1 MTDRISGK
9 TYTMPSGVFEMPPP
23 KASFIR
29 ETEGKLLNVFGK
41 WGYQEVRT
49 PAMEYMDVMAR
60 GLTQAELDIA
70 FKMVDRLTGRM
81 MVLRSDVT
89 PQVARMAALALKDVP
104 RPLRLSYIMDVYR
117 YPTDPGRPRREM
129 IQAGAELL
137 GLDDPQADAEIV
149 ALAVESLRDIG
160 LSDFRISLGQVD
172 YARGLL
178 DETQLSPE
186 VEDRL
191 MDAANRKDS
200 SRMSRILDETGVSSA
215 LKGSFLA
222 LSEYREG
229 VMDSADGIEPVNK
242 RCAAAMENLK
252 EVMDL
257 VTCYNV
263 DRDLL
268 KVDLG
273 ELASFRYHT
282 GIVFSGYLSGTGGA
296 VLKGGRYDNLAE
308 QFGSPSP
315 ATGFAID
322 ILELVEIAAAGV
334 SPTHGVSCMLV
345 NRTGDREAGLAVA
358 MELRGMGLKV
368 ISLIRD
374 IDDDGLIP
382 YAKAH
387 RVREILILTGEREF
401 EKLDQATGKASPCTL
416 EDLLV
421 K

>member
-9 TYTMPSGVFEMPPP
+9 TYTMPSGVFEMPPR

-29 ETEGKLLNVFGK
+29 ETEGRLLDVFGK

-49 PAMEYMDVMAR
+49 PAMEYMDVMAQ
-60 GLTQAELDIA
+60 GLSQAELDIA

-104 RPLRLSYIMDVYR
+104 RPLRLSYIMNVYR
-117 YPTDPGRPRREM
+117 YPTDPGHPRREM

-149 ALAVESLRDIG
+149 ALAVESLRHIG
-160 LSDFRISLGQVD
+160 LSGFRMSLGQVN

-178 DETQLSPE
+178 DEAQLSPE

-191 MDAANRKDS
+191 IDAANRKDS
-200 SRMSRILDETGVSSA
+200 SRMSLVLDETGVSPA
-215 LKGSFLA
+215 LKGSFLD
-222 LSEYREG
+222 LSEFREWD
-229 VMDSADGIEPVNK
+229 VSSVDGIEPVNK
-242 RCAAAMENLK
+242 RCAAALENLK

-263 DRDLL
+263 DRDIL

-282 GIVFSGYLSGTGGA
+282 GIVFSGYLSGAGGA

-308 QFGSPSP
+308 RFGSPSP

-322 ILELVEIAAAGV
+322 ILELVEIAAAGAP
-334 SPTHGVSCMLV
+334 PTHGVSCMLV

-358 MELRGMGLKV
+358 MELRDMGRKV

-387 RVREILILTGEREF
+387 RVGEILILTGEREF
-401 EKLDQATGKASPCTL
+401 EKLDPATGKTSSCTL
-416 EDLLV
+416 EDLLD

>member
-9 TYTMPSGVFEMPPP
+9 TYTMPSGVFEMPPR

-29 ETEGKLLNVFGK
+29 ETEGRLLDVFGK
-41 WGYQEVRT
+41 WGYQEIRT
-49 PAMEYMDVMAR
+49 PAMEYMDVMAQ
-60 GLTQAELDIA
+60 GLSQAELDIA

-104 RPLRLSYIMDVYR
+104 RPLRLSYIMNVYR
-117 YPTDPGRPRREM
+117 YPTDAGHPRREM

-149 ALAVESLRDIG
+149 ALAVESLRHIG
-160 LSDFRISLGQVD
+160 LSGFRVSLGQVN

-178 DETQLSPE
+178 DEAQLSPE
-186 VEDRL
+186 AEDRL
-191 MDAANRKDS
+191 IDAANRKDS
-200 SRMSRILDETGVSSA
+200 SLMNLVLDETGVSPA

-222 LSEYREG
+222 LSEFREWD
-229 VMDSADGIEPVNK
+229 VSSVDGIEPVNE
-242 RCAAAMENLK
+242 RCAAALENLK
-252 EVMDL
+252 EVMNL
-257 VTCYNV
+257 LTCYNI

-268 KVDLG
+268 KVDIG

-282 GIVFSGYLSGTGGA
+282 GIVFSGYLSGAGGA

-308 QFGSPSP
+308 RFGSPSP

-322 ILELVEIAAAGV
+322 ILELVEIAAAGA
-334 SPTHGVSCMLV
+334 SPTHEVSCMLV

-358 MELRGMGLKV
+358 MELRGMGRKV

-387 RVREILILTGEREF
+387 RVGEILILTGEREL
-401 EKLDQATGKASPCTL
+401 EMLDPATGKASSCTL
-416 EDLLV
+416 EDLLG